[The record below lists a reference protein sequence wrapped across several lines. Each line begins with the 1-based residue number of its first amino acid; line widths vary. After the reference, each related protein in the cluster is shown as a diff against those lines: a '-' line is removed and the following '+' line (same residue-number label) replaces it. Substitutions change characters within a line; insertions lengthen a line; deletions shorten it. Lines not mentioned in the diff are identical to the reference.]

1 MRRIA
6 LAMLLVAGITMVAV
20 CGDLE
25 LWRSQRFH
33 ILDNQ
38 LMRAALLTSDG
49 YYILAGDGDM
59 RSAAVLVRA
68 TFDCKY
74 PLVWSRVYTDTFA
87 RMFSDVIELADGGI
101 VAGGT
106 AFYSIYAGDENAWL
120 VKVDRQGDTI
130 WEKQYGRTS
139 EQNDVYAMAA
149 SSDGGFV
156 VCVLRLPHAGGSAMT
171 WLLKLDTDGNL
182 IWEKTFANGVGLS
195 VIEVSSGGYLISG
208 LQGVPQSFN
217 SYVWVLRVDSQ
228 GNPIWEKTYTDLEIY
243 VQLSNQV
250 VEAPNGDFVIAG
262 KQFLRRIDPTGGVVW
277 TRSLPGLF
285 LDAVAFTDNGKLAI
299 GGAFNDNCTYDHLY
313 VALLSDDGA
322 TTYWEDIE
330 VLFNSSAAS
339 VLPDPYDGVAVAGW
353 VQTRFGSGPTDPG
366 TFDFV
371 LARFLE

>member
-25 LWRSQRFH
+25 LWGSQQFDVLGDQIMRSA
-33 ILDNQ
+33 I
-38 LMRAALLTSDG
+38 LTSDG
-49 YYILAGDGDM
+49 YYVLAGDGSM
-59 RSAAVLVRA
+59 RSEALLMRIAPVLGFPVA
-68 TFDCKY
+68 
-74 PLVWSRVYTDTFA
+74 WEHVYTDTFA

-120 VKVDRQGDTI
+120 VKVDRQGDTV

-149 SSDGGFV
+149 SSGGGFV

-171 WLLKLDTDGNL
+171 WLLKLDADGNL
-182 IWEKTFANGVGLS
+182 VWEKTFANGVALS
-195 VIEVSSGGYLISG
+195 IIEVSSGGYLITG
-208 LQGVPQSFN
+208 RQDIAQSFN
-217 SYVWVLRVDSQ
+217 SYVWALRVDSQ
-228 GNPIWEKTYTDLEIY
+228 GNPIWEETYTDLEIY

-262 KQFLRRIDPTGGVVW
+262 KQFLRRIDPTGKTVW

-285 LDAVAFTDNGKLAI
+285 LDAVAFTDDGKLAI
-299 GGAFNDNCTYDHLY
+299 GGAFNDDGSYDHLY
-313 VALLSDDGA
+313 VALLSGDGV
-322 TTYWEDIE
+322 TVFWEDIE
-330 VLFNSSAAS
+330 LLFNSSAAA

-353 VQTRFGSGPTDPG
+353 VETVPSAG
-366 TFDFV
+366 TIVYV
-371 LARFLE
+371 LARFFE